1 MDLGERGGRTRMRK
15 KNLRC
20 KMFWGLACG
29 VFLDALWPG
38 KKNINIRKR
47 KTYLGFLYNH
57 L

>member
-29 VFLDALWPG
+29 VFLDACGLE
-38 KKNINIRKR
+38 R
-47 KTYLGFLYNH
+47 KTST
-57 L
+57 